1 MSSAMRTRIA
11 LLCSLALLAAA
22 YPWVPGA
29 EAAQS
34 SADLSDRM
42 RATDKALRWLADRQN
57 ADGGFG
63 DTISDPQ
70 TTCQVILAFAS
81 AYEEPGTVTEG
92 TKSPLDYLA
101 TQVVTQTNSAEGT
114 ALLILAVVAGN
125 EDPRDFGSTDLIAA
139 LKGYRQDTGQYYKI
153 SSDGIAAQALAIMAL
168 RVSKEAVPP
177 NAVTWLEN
185 QQDDVDHGWGPLP
198 QDTSDTEN
206 TALSIQALIAAGES
220 PASQPVSDAILYL
233 QDRQAEDAGFSSS
246 ALTSVSDPASTSQAI
261 QALLAAGE
269 NLLSNESRRCL
280 RTPFDALLD
289 DQAGDGSFESGL
301 EVTAAAGPGLMGRSL
316 PLPGRFLAALRA
328 LDWLHTQQRDDGGF
342 GNGGMTADA
351 VYAIALCGQD
361 PDGAAWTKSG
371 GSALDA
377 LESETPGYIAGAP
390 DGGPAGELAKVIRAV
405 QAAVGNPNSFA
416 GMDLVEDL
424 KATYAASTG
433 KYHPFKVYSHNL
445 ALIALQT
452 VSQTVPSLAV
462 TTLENSQLADG
473 GWPWAWG
480 LTTSDVDS
488 TGLSMQAIIAE
499 AGPSSPNIV
508 DDAADFL
515 ENLRF
520 RGGGYPDL
528 AIRPEPNCDST
539 SLAIQGLLA
548 SGRYRQ
554 EPLLFALE
562 TGAVASS
569 WDALLA
575 FQEPAG
581 SFVASASVPE
591 SRLLATLEA
600 IHALTSPLYPASQP
614 LEEGDATMAGTVHAR
629 LTCGHGLGVVA
640 PYSGDDNNDGW
651 ASLRYRVVGD
661 APSEWE
667 DMGKGG
673 LTYLEL
679 LDLQAGTGYEIEVAY
694 NDPDGISGD
703 GTQLT
708 QLLNIYMGRACIPTA
723 LRSYAG

>member
-488 TGLSMQAIIAE
+488 TGLSMQAIIAG